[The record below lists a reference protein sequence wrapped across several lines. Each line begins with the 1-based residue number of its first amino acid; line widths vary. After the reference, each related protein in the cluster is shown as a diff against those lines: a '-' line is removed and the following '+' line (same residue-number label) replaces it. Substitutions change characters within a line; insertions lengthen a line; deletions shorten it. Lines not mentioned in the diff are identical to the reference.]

1 MTKQKGSGSTP
12 KLSVS
17 MHLVRSE
24 INHSLQNALTQLDN
38 YASLGEGEGDSLRK
52 LIDEIRQLHGT
63 FKMLDFRAGERL
75 CEEVTEAVR
84 RTVNTGIDTAML
96 EACSLALVHLDKYT
110 ELLLAGQAVAPS
122 LLVPAI
128 NRVRRERGVPPLP
141 ESIFFVVNLRPRIV
155 IPPANH
161 GLRLPYRRLRQ
172 VVQFALLG
180 LMRSTDKTDDTLH
193 LIGKAIAALEKGSAG
208 TPSWPFWNVARATIE
223 ALRQPEFD
231 LLPTRIAMLSALDRM
246 VRQLSES
253 NGEVF
258 HEKVSDGLLKDFLWL
273 VSLAQPGDPLIDKVQ
288 ESYLL
293 THGVKEKDLAF
304 SRQSLSGPD
313 RSAILSFVKA
323 LQQEIQSLK
332 DMVDR
337 DERVADYTLSD
348 EELSERLER
357 ISDTLTMVEMNAA
370 AGQADKII
378 RELGEGQ
385 RDLSRVAE
393 GIVRIEL
400 ELQKLELNRQ
410 LSEESAVD
418 PVTLREGMIALVS
431 EGVSSLLTVKHAI
444 AWYIDD
450 GDKSH
455 LNPVIDT
462 LSEVSGAV
470 TFLEKEGLSEILND
484 LGLFVREQLLPEG
497 RDVPP
502 GTVEAF
508 ADAVTAVEYYLDTL
522 NNPMPATDDALELAR
537 RCTDT
542 ILDPH
547 AAD

>member
-1 MTKQKGSGSTP
+1 MTKQKDSGSAP

-24 INHSLQNALTQLDN
+24 ISHSLQNALTQLDN
-38 YASLGEGEGDSLRK
+38 YASLGEGDGDSLRQ
-52 LIDEIRQLHGT
+52 LIDEVRQLHGT
-63 FKMLDFRAGERL
+63 FKMLDFRGGERL

-84 RTVNTGIDTAML
+84 RTVNAGIDAAML

-110 ELLLAGQAVAPS
+110 ELLLAGQTVAPS

-141 ESIFFVVNLRPRIV
+141 ESIFFVVNLRPRIS
-155 IPPANH
+155 IPAANPA
-161 GLRLPYRRLRQ
+161 LRLPFRRLRQ

-180 LMRSTDKTDDTLH
+180 LMRSSDKTDDTLQ
-193 LIGKAIAALEKGSAG
+193 LIGKVTAALEKGSAG
-208 TPSWPFWNVARATIE
+208 TPSWPFWNVARATVQ

-231 LLPTRIAMLSALDRM
+231 LLPARVAMLSSIDRM
-246 VRQLSES
+246 VRQLSETT
-253 NGEVF
+253 GDAF
-258 HEKVSDGLLKDFLWL
+258 HEKVSDGLLKDFLWI
-273 VSLAQPGDPLIDKVQ
+273 VSLAQPGDPLIDSVQ
-288 ESYLL
+288 QSYQL
-293 THGVKEKDLAF
+293 TQGVKEKDLAF

-332 DMVDR
+332 DLVDR
-337 DERVADYTLSD
+337 DERVTDYSLTN

-357 ISDTLTMVEMNAA
+357 ISDTLTMVEMNTA

-385 RDLSRVAE
+385 RDLSKVAE

-410 LSEESAVD
+410 LSEESGVD

-444 AWYIDD
+444 AWYLDD

-455 LNPVIDT
+455 LTPVLDT
-462 LSEVSGAV
+462 LAEVAGAV

-484 LGLFVREQLLPEG
+484 LALFVREQLLPEG
-497 RDVPP
+497 MQVQP

-537 RCTDT
+537 HCTDT
-542 ILDPH
+542 IMDPH

>member
-1 MTKQKGSGSTP
+1 MTKEKDSGSTL

-24 INHSLQNALTQLDN
+24 INHALQNALSQLDN

-52 LIDEIRQLHGT
+52 LIEEIRQLHGT

-84 RTVNTGIDTAML
+84 RTVNTGIDAAML

-110 ELLLAGQAVAPS
+110 ELLLAGQSVAPS

-141 ESIFFVVNLRPRIV
+141 ESVFFQVNLRPRLS
-155 IPPANH
+155 IPPAIPN
-161 GLRLPYRRLRQ
+161 LRLPFRRLRQ

-180 LMRSTDKTDDTLH
+180 LMRNTDKTDDTLH
-193 LIGKAIAALEKGSAG
+193 LIGKALAALEKGSSG
-208 TPSWPFWNVARATIE
+208 TLSWPFWRVAKATVE

-231 LLPTRIAMLSALDRM
+231 LLPARVSMLSALDRM
-246 VRQLSES
+246 VRRLAETSGAAFQ
-253 NGEVF
+253 
-258 HEKVSDGLLKDFLWL
+258 EKVSDTLLKDFLWI
-273 VSLAQPGDPLIDKVQ
+273 VSLAQPGNELIDDVQ
-288 ESYLL
+288 QIYQLGG
-293 THGVKEKDLAF
+293 GVKEKDLAF

-323 LQQEIQSLK
+323 LQQEIHSLK
-332 DMVDR
+332 DLVDR
-337 DERVADYTLSD
+337 DERVDSYTLSD
-348 EELSERLER
+348 QELAERLER
-357 ISDTLTMVEMNAA
+357 ISDTLTMVEMNKAA
-370 AGQADKII
+370 EQADRII
-378 RELGEGQ
+378 RDLRSGH
-385 RDLSRVAE
+385 RDQSQVAE

-410 LSEESAVD
+410 LTDNATVD

-455 LNPVIDT
+455 LTSVVHT
-462 LSEVSGAV
+462 LEEVSGAV
-470 TFLEKEGLSEILND
+470 TFLEKDGLSAILDD
-484 LGLFVREQLLPEG
+484 LAVFVRDQLLPE
-497 RDVPP
+497 DKSAVP

-522 NNPMPATDDALELAR
+522 NNPMPSTDDALELAR